1 MSMWQEIFK
10 GGACCGCTIPIDAA
24 ATQGQTGN
32 MASAPVKPRNML
44 YTSLAFAAL
53 GAWMTYDGS
62 EFKYTLIGCRRLY
75 SSPCSYGAP
84 SPRSGFNRLG
94 YSAGT
99 GSFVRA
105 LKSSSALFAASSS
118 S

>member
-1 MSMWQEIFK
+1 MWQEIFK

-53 GAWMTYDGS
+53 GARMTYDGS
-62 EFKYTLIGCRRLY
+62 EFNYTLIGWV
-75 SSPCSYGAP
+75 PAAVFFAVFVWGAVTEK
-84 SPRSGFNRLG
+84 RF
-94 YSAGT
+94 
-99 GSFVRA
+99 
-105 LKSSSALFAASSS
+105 
-118 S
+118 